1 MKSWMVGD
9 QKSFSHYTA
18 PAKEKGTK
26 MLKVGK
32 NLWTWSPSTERIIHI
47 AGHLLRQSVMGSDL
61 SYEDALEEVKLSEAY
76 TSTIM
81 KEETVRE
88 RKVWLLQLTAKIP
101 DLAYVERRLWVDQ
114 EWFVP
119 MREELYGK
127 SGRLLKTINIMETK
141 FLDNRW
147 YPVKILFKDEL
158 KSGNGTEFITDVVD
172 FNPDIPENLFSKQ
185 SLRK

>member
-1 MKSWMVGD
+1 
-9 QKSFSHYTA
+9 
-18 PAKEKGTK
+18 
-26 MLKVGK
+26 
-32 NLWTWSPSTERIIHI
+32 
-47 AGHLLRQSVMGSDL
+47 MGSDL